1 MFYVHC
7 VAPTGGVRNSL
18 HSPLIRMQHCS
29 FHSTMPTS
37 LSKIHLLILL
47 LAACSL
53 RQIES
58 KKMPTG
64 TTWDGN
70 SMSQTDMMEK
80 DTVLV
85 LDDADNVI
93 GSASK
98 KNSHVFKND
107 QPRGVL
113 HRAFSVFLFDESTGE
128 LLLQKRASTK
138 ITFPNVR
145 FQLEGFNLLFLSW
158 VSPLKCFQINSGLD
172 KHMLLASS
180 PWYGTCRGR

>member
-1 MFYVHC
+1 M
-7 VAPTGGVRNSL
+7 AS
-18 HSPLIRMQHCS
+18 
-29 FHSTMPTS
+29 
-37 LSKIHLLILL
+37 
-47 LAACSL
+47 
-53 RQIES
+53 
-58 KKMPTG
+58 G
-64 TTWDGN
+64 TKWDGN

-85 LDDADNVI
+85 LDNEDNVI

-128 LLLQKRASTK
+128 LLLQKRASSK

-145 FQLEGFNLLFLSW
+145 
-158 VSPLKCFQINSGLD
+158 CFGYVFSFVVTRRKSYN
-172 KHMLLASS
+172 
-180 PWYGTCRGR
+180 

>member
-1 MFYVHC
+1 
-7 VAPTGGVRNSL
+7 
-18 HSPLIRMQHCS
+18 
-29 FHSTMPTS
+29 MPTVS
-37 LSKIHLLILL
+37 TKILL
-47 LAACSL
+47 LLLLVICCL
-53 RQIES
+53 HHIEG
-58 KKMPTG
+58 KKMPSG
-64 TTWDGN
+64 TKWDGN

-85 LDDADNVI
+85 LDNEDNVI

-98 KNSHVFKND
+98 KDSHVFKND

-145 FQLEGFNLLFLSW
+145 
-158 VSPLKCFQINSGLD
+158 C
-172 KHMLLASS
+172 
-180 PWYGTCRGR
+180 Y